1 MSSSKK
7 PRPKQPT
14 MHEKIEVYEQLLHDL
29 HFHST
34 VTMRQDAVMDC
45 LNRISAWSYSH
56 RAGNGEPSDQQ
67 QQDMI
72 NHAFWNL
79 KKPPL

>member
-14 MHEKIEVYEQLLHDL
+14 LKEKIEIYEGLLHDL
-29 HFHST
+29 YFHST
-34 VTMRQDAVMDC
+34 VTMRHDLVMDC
-45 LNRISAWSYSH
+45 LNRIGSWSYAH
-56 RAGNGEPSDQQ
+56 RAGNGEPSEAQ

-79 KKPPL
+79 KKPL